1 MHIFWGGT
9 YPSLFKYCQ
18 TASLLQITRS
28 LNSDCRVAEV
38 QYGTDAQ
45 QAIFASP
52 IHNVTSL
59 KNLANDQEAD
69 TVWTHSLRCITKSM
83 LESTG

>member
-1 MHIFWGGT
+1 MGGKT

-28 LNSDCRVAEV
+28 LNSESRTRVAEV

-52 IHNVTSL
+52 IHNITSL
-59 KNLANDQEAD
+59 KNLADDQEAD
-69 TVWTHSLRCITKSM
+69 TVWTRSLRCITKSM
-83 LESTG
+83 LKSTG

>member
-1 MHIFWGGT
+1 MGGKT
-9 YPSLFKYCQ
+9 FPSLFKYCQ

-28 LNSDCRVAEV
+28 LHRESRTRVAEV
-38 QYGTDAQ
+38 QYGTAAQ

-52 IHNVTSL
+52 IHNITSL

-69 TVWTHSLRCITKSM
+69 TVRTHSLRCITKSM